1 MTLVKDDYRWSS
13 IRHIATVV
21 LLIFT
26 AMTNSLLVLQIKKIL
41 SGRSV
46 AMEGKASDSDDESED
61 TMVVDT
67 EKAIQKRLNI
77 LLCIYIPI
85 SLLGTMSGV
94 ILLYDA
100 VAEDERYSSV
110 IVSANAQYSPL
121 YDFVG

>member
-1 MTLVKDDYRWSS
+1 MIHELIILTRYISATAIFLVCHVLSVTMTLVKDDYRWSS

-77 LLCIYIPI
+77 LLCIYIPVR
-85 SLLGTMSGV
+85 L
-94 ILLYDA
+94 
-100 VAEDERYSSV
+100 EHKKRK
-110 IVSANAQYSPL
+110 
-121 YDFVG
+121 